1 MKTFGML
8 PQSHI
13 MAVFDKVLSSESFAD
28 VTLGRFQ
35 LTGLLFQVTK
45 GGQEG
50 MSLYS
55 LGDYG

>member
-1 MKTFGML
+1 
-8 PQSHI
+8 

-35 LTGLLFQVTK
+35 LTGSLFQVTK

-50 MSLYS
+50 MCLYS

>member
-1 MKTFGML
+1 MKTFGMF

-35 LTGLLFQVTK
+35 LAGPLFQVVK
-45 GGQEG
+45 GVKEG
-50 MSLYS
+50 MSY
-55 LGDYG
+55 